1 MVTERPGLGNPEV
14 VDFENGVYAVLGMET
29 VEGVHAANVG
39 IITTP
44 RALVFVNSGQTEAQ
58 AGFVWNLAQ
67 SKAPA
72 REMLYLVLTHHHL
85 DHCFA
90 ASFFDERNALIYAHK
105 SFSECMAE
113 MRKHLAASDYQ
124 QMLCAFLKI
133 DEEKCRKVIGSVH
146 PVAPHRHV
154 GEEVSLAVNGE
165 EIHVMHLPGH
175 ARCELVVYHPRTR
188 ILFAGDAINE
198 KAGPVTM
205 FGDAKDWRRW
215 VSGLERLRKL
225 DIERIV
231 PGHGSVCGPEIIE
244 AHIAAIEKR
253 IAGAA

>member
-1 MVTERPGLGNPEV
+1 MERPGLGNPEV
-14 VDFENGVYAVLGMET
+14 VDFKNGVHAVLGMET
-29 VEGVHAANVG
+29 IEGVHAANVG

-44 RALVFVNSGQTEAQ
+44 RAVVFVNSGQTEAQ
-58 AGFVWNLAQ
+58 ANFVWSLAQ

-72 REMLYLVLTHHHL
+72 REMFYLILTHHHL

-113 MRKHLAASDYQ
+113 MRKHLAATDYQ
-124 QMLCAFLKI
+124 HMLCAFLKI
-133 DEEKCRKVIGSVH
+133 DEERCRRVVGSVH
-146 PVAPHRHV
+146 PVTPHRHV

-175 ARCELVVYHPRTR
+175 TRCELVVYHPRTKT
-188 ILFAGDAINE
+188 LFAGDAING

-205 FGDAKDWRRW
+205 FGDAKEWRRW
-215 VSGLERLRKL
+215 VSGLEKL
-225 DIERIV
+225 KKLEIEKIV
-231 PGHGSVCGPEIIE
+231 PGHGDICGPEIIDS
-244 AHIAAIEKR
+244 HIEAIEKR